1 MEFKDIYV
9 LILLI
14 IFIPVPIGAIWFYC
28 YELRSNQNIIEPQND
43 DVQNDNDDV
52 QNDNDDVVIHINE
65 NVQNNTI

>member
-52 QNDNDDVVIHINE
+52 VIHINE